1 MYTMFKR
8 KLYGNISAHATA
20 KEYTI
25 LIGARQTGKSTLLR
39 QLSDALK
46 ETHKTVVF
54 LNLERKD
61 ILLELN
67 QSPENIF
74 KYCPLQDGQKAFV
87 LIDEIQYLQAPS
99 NFLKLLYDEY
109 ADRLK
114 IIATGSSAFYIDRQF
129 NDSLAG
135 RKKIF
140 ELQTLDFEEFLQFK
154 KQDILLT
161 ELINIRENGIQK
173 SIYDTQL
180 WMMLDEYANYG
191 SYPSVVLED
200 NITAKIERLQDLR
213 DSFVKR
219 DILEAGITDETKF
232 YRLMIIL
239 ASQSGNLLNINEL
252 SNTLKLSNLVVEN
265 YLFVLQK
272 CFHISL
278 VKPYFNN
285 IRKELTKMPKIYFN
299 DLGLRNVLINY
310 FSPIEQRSD
319 KGVLL
324 ENLVYRR
331 QVEINKRD
339 SVKFWRTTD
348 GNEVDF
354 VIETSFQNGE
364 AIEVKFNESDAKLS
378 KYKKFT
384 EAYPTFSLRFLS
396 WRSMNL
402 LK

>member
-1 MYTMFKR
+1 MFKR
-8 KLYGNISAHATA
+8 KLYSNIEAHTIA

-39 QLSDALK
+39 QLSDELK
-46 ETHKTVVF
+46 KVYSTVVF

-61 ILLELN
+61 ILLELD

-74 KYCPLQDGQKAFV
+74 KYCSLQNEQKVVV
-87 LIDEIQYLQAPS
+87 LIDEIQYLADPT

-154 KQDILLT
+154 QEDVLREELLK
-161 ELINIRENGIQK
+161 LRSNSIQK
-173 SIYDTQL
+173 SIYDNQL
-180 WMMLDEYANYG
+180 WLMLDEYANYG
-191 SYPSVVLED
+191 GYPAVVLEKD
-200 NITAKIERLQDLR
+200 IAAKIERLQDLR

-219 DILEAGITDETKF
+219 DILEAGIADETKF
-232 YRLMIIL
+232 YRLMMIL
-239 ASQSGNLLNINEL
+239 ASQSGNLLNTNEL
-252 SNTLKLSNLVVEN
+252 SSTLRLSNPVVDS

-278 VKPYFNN
+278 VKPYFQN

-299 DLGLRNVLINY
+299 DLGLRNVLVNH
-310 FSPIEQRSD
+310 FGSIEQRLD
-319 KGVLL
+319 KGALF

-331 QVEINKRD
+331 QCELHPKDN
-339 SVKFWRTTD
+339 VKFWHTAD

-354 VIETSFQNGE
+354 IIESSFQSGE
-364 AIEVKFNESDAKLS
+364 AIEVKFSESDAKPN
-378 KYKKFT
+378 KYRKFT
-384 EAYPTFSLRFLS
+384 ETYPAFPLRFLS
-396 WRSMNL
+396 WRQGDL

>member
-1 MYTMFKR
+1 MMLKR
-8 KLYGNISAHATA
+8 KLYDKVSAHIAA
-20 KEYTI
+20 KECTI
-25 LIGARQTGKSTLLR
+25 LIGARQTGKSTILQ
-39 QLSDALK
+39 QLSDELK
-46 ETHKTVVF
+46 KTYKTVVF

-61 ILLELN
+61 ILIELN

-74 KYCPLQDGQKAFV
+74 KYCPLQNEQKAVV
-87 LIDEIQYLQAPS
+87 LIDEIQYLSDPT
-99 NFLKLLYDEY
+99 NFLKLLHDEY

-154 KQDILLT
+154 NQDVLHEALLD
-161 ELINIRENGIQK
+161 LRNNGIEK
-173 SIYDTQL
+173 SIYAPQL
-180 WMMLDEYANYG
+180 WLMMDEYANYG
-191 SYPSVVLED
+191 GYPAVVLEAD
-200 NITAKIERLQDLR
+200 VSAKIERLQDLR

-232 YRLMIIL
+232 YRLMMIL
-239 ASQSGNLLNINEL
+239 ASQSGNLLNTNEL
-252 SNTLKLSNLVVEN
+252 SSTLRLSNPVVEQ

-278 VKPYFNN
+278 VKPFFQN

-310 FSPIEQRSD
+310 FSPIEQRND
-319 KGVLL
+319 KGALL

-331 QVEINKRD
+331 QIEVNSKDQVR
-339 SVKFWRTTD
+339 FWRTAD

-354 VIETSFQNGE
+354 VVEKSFNNGE
-364 AIEVKFNESDAKLS
+364 AIEVKFNETEAKPN
-378 KYKKFT
+378 KYRKFT
-384 EAYPTFSLRFLS
+384 EAYPTFPLRFLS
-396 WRSMNL
+396 WRQMDL

>member
-1 MYTMFKR
+1 MFKR
-8 KLYGNISAHATA
+8 KSYTNISAHATA

-39 QLSDALK
+39 QLSDELK
-46 ETHKTVVF
+46 KTYKTVVF

-67 QSPENIF
+67 QSPENVF
-74 KYCPLQDGQKAFV
+74 KYCPLQNEQKAVV
-87 LIDEIQYLQAPS
+87 LIDEIQYLDDPT

-114 IIATGSSAFYIDRQF
+114 VIATGSSAFYIDRQF

-154 KQDILLT
+154 QQDSLCE
-161 ELINIRENGIQK
+161 ELMNLRTNLVQK
-173 SIYDTQL
+173 SIYENQL
-180 WMMLDEYANYG
+180 WLMLDEYANYG
-191 SYPSVVLED
+191 GYPAVVLESD
-200 NITAKIERLQDLR
+200 MSAKIERLQDLR

-232 YRLMIIL
+232 YRLMMVL

-252 SNTLKLSNLVVEN
+252 SSTLRLSNAVVDN

-278 VKPYFNN
+278 IKPYFQN

-310 FSPIEQRSD
+310 FGTIEQRID
-319 KGVLL
+319 KGSLL
-324 ENLVYRR
+324 ENLVFRR
-331 QVEINKRD
+331 QIELHPKDN
-339 SVKFWRTTD
+339 VKFWHTAD

-354 VIETSFQNGE
+354 VIETSFQSGE
-364 AIEVKFNESDAKLS
+364 AIEVKFNKNEAKPN
-378 KYKKFT
+378 KYLKFT
-384 EAYPTFSLRFLS
+384 EAYPAFPLRFLT
-396 WRSMNL
+396 WGQTDL

>member
-1 MYTMFKR
+1 MLKR
-8 KLYGNISAHATA
+8 KLYANIKAHIVA
-20 KEYTI
+20 KEFTI

-39 QLSDALK
+39 QLGEELK
-46 ETHKTVVF
+46 SAQETVVF
-54 LNLERKD
+54 LNLERRD

-74 KYCPLQDGQKAFV
+74 KYCPLQNGKKVIV
-87 LIDEIQYLQAPS
+87 LMDEIQYLDAPT

-154 KQDILLT
+154 EQDMLREELLN
-161 ELINIRENGIQK
+161 LRKNVVQK
-173 SIYDTQL
+173 SVYENQL
-180 WMMLDEYANYG
+180 WLMLDEYVNYG
-191 SYPSVVLED
+191 GYPAVVLEHD
-200 NITAKIERLQDLR
+200 INAKIERLQDLR
-213 DSFVKR
+213 DSFIKR

-232 YRLMIIL
+232 YRLMMVL
-239 ASQSGNLLNINEL
+239 AAQSGNLLNVNEL
-252 SNTLKLSNLVVEN
+252 SSTLRLSNTVVDN

-278 VKPYFNN
+278 VKPFFQN

-299 DLGLRNVLINY
+299 DLGLRNVLINT
-310 FSPIEQRSD
+310 FGPIEQRLD
-319 KGVLL
+319 KGSLL

-331 QVEINKRD
+331 QIELYSKD
-339 SVKFWRTTD
+339 QVKFWHTAD
-348 GNEVDF
+348 GQEVDF
-354 VIETSFQNGE
+354 IIETSFNSGQ
-364 AIEVKFNESDAKLS
+364 AIEVKFNVNEAKPN
-378 KYKKFT
+378 KYIKFT
-384 EAYPTFSLRFLS
+384 ETYPTFPLRFLS
-396 WRSMNL
+396 WRQSDL
-402 LK
+402 LM

>member
-1 MYTMFKR
+1 MFQR
-8 KLYGNISAHATA
+8 KLYSNISTHVTA

-39 QLSDALK
+39 QLSDELK
-46 ETHKTVVF
+46 KTYKTVVF

-67 QSPENIF
+67 QSPENVF
-74 KYCPLQDGQKAFV
+74 KYCPLQNEQKAII
-87 LIDEIQYLQAPS
+87 LIDEIQYLADPT

-109 ADRLK
+109 SDRLK
-114 IIATGSSAFYIDRQF
+114 VIATGSSAFYIDRQF

-154 KQDILLT
+154 KQDMLFD
-161 ELINIRENGIQK
+161 ELVKLRANLIQK
-173 SIYDTQL
+173 SIHENQL
-180 WMMLDEYANYG
+180 WLMLDEYSNYG
-191 SYPSVVLED
+191 GYPAVVLETD
-200 NITAKIERLQDLR
+200 IAAKVERLQDLR

-232 YRLMIIL
+232 YRLMMVL
-239 ASQSGNLLNINEL
+239 AAQSGNLLNVSEL
-252 SNTLKLSNLVVEN
+252 SNTLRMSNSVVEN

-310 FSPIEQRSD
+310 FANIEQRAD
-319 KGVLL
+319 KGALL
-324 ENLVYRR
+324 ENLVFRR
-331 QVEINKRD
+331 QIELHPKD
-339 SVKFWRTTD
+339 SVKFWHTAD

-354 VIETSFQNGE
+354 VVETSFQNGD
-364 AIEVKFNESDAKLS
+364 AIEVKFSESDAKPN

-384 EAYPTFSLRFLS
+384 EAYPAFPLRFLS
-396 WRSMNL
+396 WGNVEL

>member
-1 MYTMFKR
+1 MFQR
-8 KLYGNISAHATA
+8 KLYSNISAHTAA

-39 QLSDALK
+39 QLSEELK
-46 ETHKTVVF
+46 RSYKTVVF

-67 QSPENIF
+67 QSPENVF
-74 KYCPLQDGQKAFV
+74 KYCPLQDAQKAIV
-87 LIDEIQYLQAPS
+87 LIDEIQYLSDPT

-114 IIATGSSAFYIDRQF
+114 VIATGSSAFYIDRQF

-154 KQDILLT
+154 KQDVLLG
-161 ELINIRENGIQK
+161 ELVNLRANLIQK
-173 SIYDTQL
+173 STYENQL
-180 WMMLDEYANYG
+180 WLMLDEYSNYG
-191 SYPSVVLED
+191 GYPAVVLESD
-200 NITAKIERLQDLR
+200 ISAKIERLQDLR

-232 YRLMIIL
+232 YRLMMVL
-239 ASQSGNLLNINEL
+239 ASQSGNLLNVSEL
-252 SNTLKLSNLVVEN
+252 SNTLRLPNSVVDN

-272 CFHISL
+272 CFHITL
-278 VKPYFNN
+278 VKPYFQN

-310 FSPIEQRSD
+310 FGHIEQRSD
-319 KGVLL
+319 KGALL
-324 ENLVYRR
+324 ENLVFRR
-331 QVEINKRD
+331 QIELNPKD
-339 SVKFWRTTD
+339 SVKFWHTAD

-354 VIETSFQNGE
+354 VIETSFQNGD
-364 AIEVKFNESDAKLS
+364 AIEVKFSENEAKPS
-378 KYKKFT
+378 KYRKFT
-384 EAYPTFSLRFLS
+384 EAYPAFPLRFLS
-396 WRSMNL
+396 WGNTDL